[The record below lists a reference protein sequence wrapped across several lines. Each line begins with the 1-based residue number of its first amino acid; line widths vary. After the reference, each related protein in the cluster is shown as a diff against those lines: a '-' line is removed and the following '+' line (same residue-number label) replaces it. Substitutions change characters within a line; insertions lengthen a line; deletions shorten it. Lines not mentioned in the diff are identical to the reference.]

1 MKILKA
7 IKYLLLFYVPFLLS
21 VLTLFSGSLL
31 LINGVYPENQ
41 IILNFLFEIFP
52 EKVIFLSKYFTNITA
67 ILLIVMSY
75 GLFKKMERA
84 WVLSNFILV
93 ISIFLLL
100 LKGINYLEC
109 LVLIVVLVI
118 SLLSKDYFYRKG
130 SLLKMNVSKIWLFYF
145 FALIIIL
152 TIIGFSIH
160 IDVPYDNSL
169 WWNFSHNHNVFIFL
183 HSILMGGLVILYYLG
198 ILFFKPFEVDS
209 VETNIDKEEI
219 KEILSHFNSS
229 RGYFS
234 LLSDKKFL
242 LTDNRDGF
250 IMYGTTKNNY
260 ISLGDPICH
269 QEDIPILLDKF
280 NNLGRMN
287 DKNIA
292 FYEIDESYLK
302 YYLNLGLKVIKIGE
316 EAVVDISSFS
326 LEGSKNK
333 KLRYT
338 NNKLSKE
345 GLKFEI
351 IYDLESVLNQLKD
364 ISDEWLN
371 TKKTREKGFSL
382 GLFDKDYLKNFPIA
396 ILYYNDEIIAFSNV
410 LLTKD
415 KKEISIDLMRYS
427 NKAPSNTMEFL
438 FIQIILWAQEEGY
451 KRFSLGMAPLSG
463 IETSMYANFWNR
475 YAGYIY
481 ENSDTYYNFEGL
493 KKFKNKFFPEWNSKY
508 IAYSG
513 NFSLL
518 QLLLDITS
526 LVSGGVLKVL
536 KK

>member
-1 MKILKA
+1 MKTLKA
-7 IKYLLLFYVPFLLS
+7 IKYLLLFNVPFVLS
-21 VLTLFSGSLL
+21 ILTLFSGSLL
-31 LINGVYPENQ
+31 LVSGIYPENL
-41 IILNFLFEIFP
+41 IIFNFLFKIFP
-52 EKVIFLSKYFTNITA
+52 EEVIFLSKYLINVTS

-75 GLFKKMERA
+75 GLFKKMKRA
-84 WVLSNFILV
+84 WFLNNFILV
-93 ISIFLLL
+93 GAILLLL

-109 LVLIVVLVI
+109 FILIFVLSL

-130 SLLKMNVSKIWLFYF
+130 FLLKMNVSKIWLLYF
-145 FALIIIL
+145 FVLILIS
-152 TIIGFSIH
+152 TIIGLSIH
-160 IDVPYDNSL
+160 TDVRYSSSL
-169 WWNFSHNHNVFIFL
+169 WWNFSHNHSVFIFL
-183 HSILMGGLVILYYLG
+183 HSILIGSLVILYYLG
-198 ILFFKPFEVDS
+198 ILFFKPFEVDGC
-209 VETNIDKEEI
+209 EADIDKEEI

-260 ISLGDPICH
+260 ISLGDPICRC
-269 QEDIPILLDKF
+269 EDIPILLDKF
-280 NNLGRMN
+280 NTLGRVN

-316 EAVVDISSFS
+316 EAVIDLPSFS
-326 LEGSKNK
+326 LEGSENK
-333 KLRYT
+333 KLRYV
-338 NNKLSKE
+338 NSKLSKE

-351 IYDLESVLNQLKD
+351 FYDLKPVLNELKD
-364 ISDEWLN
+364 ISDEWLT
-371 TKKTREKGFSL
+371 TKKTREKEFSL
-382 GLFDKDYLKNFPIA
+382 GLFDEDYLKNFPIA
-396 ILYYNDEIIAFSNV
+396 VLYYNDEIIAFSN
-410 LLTKD
+410 LLPTKD
-415 KKEISIDLMRYS
+415 KKEMSIDLMRYS
-427 NKAPSNTMEFL
+427 NKAPASTMEFL

-451 KRFSLGMAPLSG
+451 EKFSLGMAPLSG

-475 YAGYIY
+475 YAGFIY

-513 NFSLL
+513 NFNLL
-518 QLLLDITS
+518 RLLLDITS
-526 LVSGGVLKVL
+526 LVSGGVLKVF